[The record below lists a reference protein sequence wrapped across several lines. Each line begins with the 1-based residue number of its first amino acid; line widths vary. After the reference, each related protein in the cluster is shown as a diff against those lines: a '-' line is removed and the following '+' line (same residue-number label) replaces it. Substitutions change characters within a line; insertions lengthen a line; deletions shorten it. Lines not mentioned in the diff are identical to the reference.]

1 MLRVIYNKQ
10 RHGRKSGGNH
20 EPLKYSE
27 EIIVVE
33 VPAWKCGFRNV
44 ATWTGTRIKIRKRY
58 QLSMKSK

>member
-33 VPAWKCGFRNV
+33 VPAWKCSNLDRDTNQD
-44 ATWTGTRIKIRKRY
+44 T
-58 QLSMKSK
+58 

>member
-33 VPAWKCGFRNV
+33 VPA
-44 ATWTGTRIKIRKRY
+44 
-58 QLSMKSK
+58 